1 MQKNNILRNKLNL
14 RVFQL
19 ILAGTAALALAI
31 GIGRFSYTPI
41 LPYMLEE
48 LNISKTNGGLIAS
61 WNFFGYLCGSL
72 LSISSIFKKRVKL
85 VFFISIVLSILTT
98 FLMSIDDEV
107 IFFIII
113 RFISGLSSAF
123 VLIFGTA
130 LILPSIQAFGKKSLS
145 TSHFIGVG
153 FGIVI
158 SSILVTFLG
167 ELGFHWDDL
176 WIGVAALSVILAIPI
191 FISTPNEILQH
202 SYYQNLNYKNNFSF
216 SLISISYGLYGFGYV
231 ILGTFISAMA
241 RETSGL
247 EATEMYVWLLVG
259 LTGIPMVIFWPW
271 FGKKIGNDLALFF
284 ACAIMGLGVLMPV
297 LLESKVGITSASI
310 LLGSTFI
317 PITALALLEGQSRY
331 NGSIRVSTA
340 ILTSSF
346 SVGQMIGPYFGGVI
360 IDLFNSYSI
369 ALTISSISLFIASIL
384 MINPTRFLNRKF
396 RDIL

>member
-1 MQKNNILRNKLNL
+1 MKNFNYKVL
-14 RVFQL
+14 VL
-19 ILAGTAALALAI
+19 ILTGTAALALAI
-31 GIGRFSYTPI
+31 GIGRFTYTPI
-41 LPYMLEE
+41 LPFMLEE
-48 LNISKTNGGLIAS
+48 LNITKTEGGLIAS

-85 VFFISIVLSILTT
+85 VFFISIFLSISTT
-98 FLMSIDDEV
+98 FLMSIDDKV

-145 TSHFIGVG
+145 TSHFMGVG
-153 FGIVI
+153 FGIVM

-176 WIGVAALSVILAIPI
+176 WIGVAVLSVILAVPI
-191 FISTPNEILQH
+191 FICTPNEILQY
-202 SYYQNLNYKNNFSF
+202 SYSQNSNYKNNFSF

-259 LTGIPMVIFWPW
+259 LAGIPMVIFWPW

-297 LLESKVGITSASI
+297 LLENKVGITSASI

-384 MINPTRFLNRKF
+384 MINPTRLLNRNF

>member
-1 MQKNNILRNKLNL
+1 MKNFNYKVL
-14 RVFQL
+14 VL
-19 ILAGTAALALAI
+19 ILTGTAALALAI
-31 GIGRFSYTPI
+31 GIGRFTYTPI
-41 LPYMLEE
+41 LPFMLEE
-48 LNISKTNGGLIAS
+48 LNITKTEGGLIAS

-85 VFFISIVLSILTT
+85 VFFISIVLSISTT
-98 FLMSIDDEV
+98 FLMSINDEV
-107 IFFIII
+107 VFFIII

-145 TSHFIGVG
+145 TSHFMGVG

-176 WIGVAALSVILAIPI
+176 WIGVAVLSVILAVPI
-191 FISTPNEILQH
+191 FICTPNEILQL
-202 SYYQNLNYKNNFSF
+202 SYSKNSNYKNNFSF

-259 LTGIPMVIFWPW
+259 LAGIPMVIFWPW

-297 LLESKVGITSASI
+297 LLENKVGITSASI

-384 MINPTRFLNRKF
+384 MINPTRLLNRNF

>member
-1 MQKNNILRNKLNL
+1 MKNFNYKVL
-14 RVFQL
+14 VL
-19 ILAGTAALALAI
+19 ILTGTAALALAI
-31 GIGRFSYTPI
+31 GIGRFTYTPI
-41 LPYMLEE
+41 LPFMLEE
-48 LNISKTNGGLIAS
+48 LNITKTEGGLIAS

-72 LSISSIFKKRVKL
+72 LSISSIFKQRVKL
-85 VFFISIVLSILTT
+85 VFFISIVLSISTT

-145 TSHFIGVG
+145 TSHFMGVG

-176 WIGVAALSVILAIPI
+176 WIGVAVLSVILAVPI
-191 FISTPNEILQH
+191 FICTPNEILQH
-202 SYYQNLNYKNNFSF
+202 SYSQNSNYNNNFSF

-259 LTGIPMVIFWPW
+259 LAGIPMVIFWPW

-297 LLESKVGITSASI
+297 LLENKVGITSASI

-384 MINPTRFLNRKF
+384 MINPTRFLNRNF

>member
-1 MQKNNILRNKLNL
+1 
-14 RVFQL
+14 
-19 ILAGTAALALAI
+19 
-31 GIGRFSYTPI
+31 
-41 LPYMLEE
+41 MLEE
-48 LNISKTNGGLIAS
+48 LNITKTEGGLIAS

-85 VFFISIVLSILTT
+85 VFFISIVLSISTT
-98 FLMSIDDEV
+98 FLMSIDDKV

-130 LILPSIQAFGKKSLS
+130 LILPSIQALGKKSLS
-145 TSHFIGVG
+145 TSHFMGVG

-176 WIGVAALSVILAIPI
+176 WIGVAVLSVILAVPI
-191 FISTPNEILQH
+191 FICTPNEILQL
-202 SYYQNLNYKNNFSF
+202 SYSKNSNYKNNFSF

-259 LTGIPMVIFWPW
+259 LAGIPMVIFWPW
-271 FGKKIGNDLALFF
+271 FGKKIGNDL
-284 ACAIMGLGVLMPV
+284 
-297 LLESKVGITSASI
+297 
-310 LLGSTFI
+310 
-317 PITALALLEGQSRY
+317 
-331 NGSIRVSTA
+331 
-340 ILTSSF
+340 
-346 SVGQMIGPYFGGVI
+346 
-360 IDLFNSYSI
+360 
-369 ALTISSISLFIASIL
+369 SLIHI
-384 MINPTRFLNRKF
+384 
-396 RDIL
+396 

>member
-1 MQKNNILRNKLNL
+1 MKNFNYKVL
-14 RVFQL
+14 VL
-19 ILAGTAALALAI
+19 ILTGTAALALAI
-31 GIGRFSYTPI
+31 GIGRFTYTPI
-41 LPYMLEE
+41 LPFMLEE
-48 LNISKTNGGLIAS
+48 LNITKTEGGLIAS

-85 VFFISIVLSILTT
+85 VFFISIVLSISTT

-130 LILPSIQAFGKKSLS
+130 LILPSIQALGKKSLS
-145 TSHFIGVG
+145 TSHFMGVG

-176 WIGVAALSVILAIPI
+176 WIGVAVLSVILAVPI
-191 FISTPNEILQH
+191 FICTPNEILQY
-202 SYYQNLNYKNNFSF
+202 SYSQNSNYKNNFSF

-259 LTGIPMVIFWPW
+259 LAGIPMVIFWPW

-297 LLESKVGITSASI
+297 LLENKVGITSASI

-384 MINPTRFLNRKF
+384 MINPTRLLNRNF

>member
-1 MQKNNILRNKLNL
+1 MKNFNYKVL
-14 RVFQL
+14 VL
-19 ILAGTAALALAI
+19 ILTGTAALALAI
-31 GIGRFSYTPI
+31 GIGRFTYTPI
-41 LPYMLEE
+41 LPFMLEE
-48 LNISKTNGGLIAS
+48 LNITKTEGGLIAS

-85 VFFISIVLSILTT
+85 VFFISIVLSISTT
-98 FLMSIDDEV
+98 FLMSINDEV
-107 IFFIII
+107 VFFIII

-130 LILPSIQAFGKKSLS
+130 LILPNIQALGKKSLS
-145 TSHFIGVG
+145 TSHFMGVG

-167 ELGFHWDDL
+167 ELGFNWDDL
-176 WIGVAALSVILAIPI
+176 WIGVAVLSVILAVPI
-191 FISTPNEILQH
+191 FICTPNEILQY
-202 SYYQNLNYKNNFSF
+202 SYSQNSNYKNNFSF

-259 LTGIPMVIFWPW
+259 LAGIPMVIFWPW

-297 LLESKVGITSASI
+297 LLENKVGITSASI

-384 MINPTRFLNRKF
+384 MINPTRLLNRNF

>member
-1 MQKNNILRNKLNL
+1 MKNFNYKVL
-14 RVFQL
+14 VL
-19 ILAGTAALALAI
+19 ILTGTAALALAI
-31 GIGRFSYTPI
+31 GIGRFTYTPI
-41 LPYMLEE
+41 LPFMLEE
-48 LNISKTNGGLIAS
+48 LNITKTEGGLIAS

-85 VFFISIVLSILTT
+85 VFFISIVLSISTT
-98 FLMSIDDEV
+98 FLMSINDEV
-107 IFFIII
+107 VFFIII

-130 LILPSIQAFGKKSLS
+130 LILPSIQALGKKSLS
-145 TSHFIGVG
+145 TSHFMGVG

-176 WIGVAALSVILAIPI
+176 WIGVAVLSVILAIPI
-191 FISTPNEILQH
+191 FICTPNEILQQ
-202 SYYQNLNYKNNFSF
+202 SYSQNSNYKNNFSF

-259 LTGIPMVIFWPW
+259 LAGIPMVIFWPW

-297 LLESKVGITSASI
+297 LLENKVGITSASI

-384 MINPTRFLNRKF
+384 MINPTRLLNRNF

>member
-1 MQKNNILRNKLNL
+1 MKNFNYKVL
-14 RVFQL
+14 VL
-19 ILAGTAALALAI
+19 ILTGTAALALAI
-31 GIGRFSYTPI
+31 GIGRFTYTPI
-41 LPYMLEE
+41 LPFMLEE
-48 LNISKTNGGLIAS
+48 LNITKTEGGLIAS

-85 VFFISIVLSILTT
+85 VFFISIVLSISTT
-98 FLMSIDDEV
+98 FLMSINDEV

-145 TSHFIGVG
+145 TSHFMGVG

-176 WIGVAALSVILAIPI
+176 WIGVAALSVILAVPI
-191 FISTPNEILQH
+191 FIFTPNEILQH
-202 SYYQNLNYKNNFSF
+202 SHSQNSNYKNNFSF

-259 LTGIPMVIFWPW
+259 LAGIPMVIFWPW

-297 LLESKVGITSASI
+297 LLENKVGITSASI

-384 MINPTRFLNRKF
+384 MINPTRFLNRNF

>member
-1 MQKNNILRNKLNL
+1 MKNFNYKVL
-14 RVFQL
+14 VL
-19 ILAGTAALALAI
+19 ILTGTAALALAI
-31 GIGRFSYTPI
+31 GIGRFTYTPI
-41 LPYMLEE
+41 LPFMLEE
-48 LNISKTNGGLIAS
+48 LNITKTEGGLIAS

-85 VFFISIVLSILTT
+85 VFFISIVLSISTT

-145 TSHFIGVG
+145 TSHFMGVG

-176 WIGVAALSVILAIPI
+176 WIGVAMLSVILAVPI
-191 FISTPNEILQH
+191 FICTPNEILQH
-202 SYYQNLNYKNNFSF
+202 SYSQNSSYKNNFSF

-259 LTGIPMVIFWPW
+259 LAGIPMVIFWPW

-297 LLESKVGITSASI
+297 LLENKVGITSASI

>member
-1 MQKNNILRNKLNL
+1 MNLISFEQNIVIFGAKGMVGSAILRCLKKNAYSK
-14 RVFQL
+14 
-19 ILAGTAALALAI
+19 IL
-31 GIGRFSYTPI
+31 TPSK
-41 LPYMLEE
+41 EE
-48 LNISKTNGGLIAS
+48 LN
-61 WNFFGYLCGSL
+61 L
-72 LSISSIFKKRVKL
+72 LDNYQVKEW
-85 VFFISIVLSILTT
+85 FNQNKPDI
-98 FLMSIDDEV
+98 
-107 IFFIII
+107 
-113 RFISGLSSAF
+113 
-123 VLIFGTA
+123 
-130 LILPSIQAFGKKSLS
+130 
-145 TSHFIGVG
+145 
-153 FGIVI
+153 
-158 SSILVTFLG
+158 
-167 ELGFHWDDL
+167 
-176 WIGVAALSVILAIPI
+176 VILAAARVGGIYANNKFPAD
-191 FISTPNEILQH
+191 FILE
-202 SYYQNLNYKNNFSF
+202 NLNYKNNFSF

-259 LTGIPMVIFWPW
+259 LAGIPMVIFWPW

-297 LLESKVGITSASI
+297 LLENKVGITSASI

-384 MINPTRFLNRKF
+384 MINPTRLLNRNF

>member
-1 MQKNNILRNKLNL
+1 M
-14 RVFQL
+14 
-19 ILAGTAALALAI
+19 
-31 GIGRFSYTPI
+31 
-41 LPYMLEE
+41 
-48 LNISKTNGGLIAS
+48 
-61 WNFFGYLCGSL
+61 
-72 LSISSIFKKRVKL
+72 
-85 VFFISIVLSILTT
+85 
-98 FLMSIDDEV
+98 
-107 IFFIII
+107 
-113 RFISGLSSAF
+113 
-123 VLIFGTA
+123 
-130 LILPSIQAFGKKSLS
+130 
-145 TSHFIGVG
+145 GVG

-176 WIGVAALSVILAIPI
+176 WIGVAVLSVILAVPI
-191 FISTPNEILQH
+191 FICTPNEILQH
-202 SYYQNLNYKNNFSF
+202 SYSQNSNYKNNFSF

-259 LTGIPMVIFWPW
+259 LAGIPMVIFWPW
-271 FGKKIGNDLALFF
+271 FGKKIGNDLALFL

-297 LLESKVGITSASI
+297 LLENKVGITSASI

-331 NGSIRVSTA
+331 KGSIRVSTA

-384 MINPTRFLNRKF
+384 MINPTRLINRKF

>member
-1 MQKNNILRNKLNL
+1 MKNFNYKVL
-14 RVFQL
+14 VL
-19 ILAGTAALALAI
+19 ILTGTAALALAI
-31 GIGRFSYTPI
+31 GIGRFTYTPI
-41 LPYMLEE
+41 LPFMLEE
-48 LNISKTNGGLIAS
+48 LNITKTEGGLIAS

-85 VFFISIVLSILTT
+85 VFFISIVLSISTT

-145 TSHFIGVG
+145 TSHFMGVG

-176 WIGVAALSVILAIPI
+176 WIGVAMLSVILAVPI
-191 FISTPNEILQH
+191 FICTPNEILQH
-202 SYYQNLNYKNNFSF
+202 SYSQNSNYNNNFSF

-259 LTGIPMVIFWPW
+259 LAGIPMVIFWPW

-297 LLESKVGITSASI
+297 LLENKVGITSASI

-384 MINPTRFLNRKF
+384 MINPTRFLNRNF

>member
-1 MQKNNILRNKLNL
+1 MKNFNYKVL
-14 RVFQL
+14 VL
-19 ILAGTAALALAI
+19 ILTGTAALALAI
-31 GIGRFSYTPI
+31 GIGRFTYTPI
-41 LPYMLEE
+41 LPFMLEE
-48 LNISKTNGGLIAS
+48 LNITKTEGGLIAS

-85 VFFISIVLSILTT
+85 VFFISIVLSISTT

-145 TSHFIGVG
+145 TSHFMGVG

-176 WIGVAALSVILAIPI
+176 WIGVAVLSVILAVPI
-191 FISTPNEILQH
+191 FICTPNEILQY
-202 SYYQNLNYKNNFSF
+202 SYSQNSNYKNNFSF

-259 LTGIPMVIFWPW
+259 LAGIPMVIFWPW

-297 LLESKVGITSASI
+297 LLENKFGITSASI

-331 NGSIRVSTA
+331 DGSIRVSTA

-346 SVGQMIGPYFGGVI
+346 SLGQMLGPYFGGVI

-384 MINPTRFLNRKF
+384 MINPTRLLNRNF

>member
-1 MQKNNILRNKLNL
+1 MKKLNY
-14 RVFQL
+14 RVLVL
-19 ILAGTAALALAI
+19 ILTGTAALALAI
-31 GIGRFSYTPI
+31 GIGRFTYTPI
-41 LPYMLEE
+41 LPFMLEE
-48 LNISKTNGGLIAS
+48 LNITKTQGGLIAS

-72 LSISSIFKKRVKL
+72 LSILSIFTKRIKFI
-85 VFFISIVLSILTT
+85 FFVSIVFSILTT
-98 FLMSIDDEV
+98 FLMSINDEI
-107 IFFIII
+107 IFFIVV

-145 TSHFIGVG
+145 TSHFMGVG

-158 SSILVTFLG
+158 SSILVTILG
-167 ELGFHWDDL
+167 DLGFHWNEL
-176 WIGVAALSVILAIPI
+176 WIGVALLSVILAIPI
-191 FISTPNEILQH
+191 FIYTPNETLPN
-202 SYYQNLNYKNNFSF
+202 SYSPNSNYKNNFSF

-241 RETSGL
+241 RETTGL
-247 EATEMYVWLLVG
+247 ETTEMYVWLLVG
-259 LTGIPMVIFWPW
+259 LAGIPMVIFWPW
-271 FGKKIGNDLALFF
+271 FGKKIGNDLALFL
-284 ACAIMGLGVLMPV
+284 ACAIMGLGILMPV
-297 LLESKVGITSASI
+297 LFENKVGITSASI

-331 NGSIRVSTA
+331 SGSIRVSTA

-346 SVGQMIGPYFGGVI
+346 SIGQMIGPYFGGAI

-384 MINPTRFLNRKF
+384 MINPTRFFNRKF

>member
-1 MQKNNILRNKLNL
+1 MKNFNYKVL
-14 RVFQL
+14 VL
-19 ILAGTAALALAI
+19 ILTGTAALALAI
-31 GIGRFSYTPI
+31 GIGRFTYTPI
-41 LPYMLEE
+41 LPFMLEE
-48 LNISKTNGGLIAS
+48 LNITKTEGGLIAS

-85 VFFISIVLSILTT
+85 FFFISIVLSISTT

-145 TSHFIGVG
+145 TSHFMGVG

-176 WIGVAALSVILAIPI
+176 WIGVAMLSVILAFPI
-191 FISTPNEILQH
+191 FICTPNEILQH
-202 SYYQNLNYKNNFSF
+202 SYSQNLNYKNNFSF

-259 LTGIPMVIFWPW
+259 LAGIPMVIFWPW

-297 LLESKVGITSASI
+297 LLENKVGITSASI

-384 MINPTRFLNRKF
+384 MINPTRFLNRNFK
-396 RDIL
+396 DIL